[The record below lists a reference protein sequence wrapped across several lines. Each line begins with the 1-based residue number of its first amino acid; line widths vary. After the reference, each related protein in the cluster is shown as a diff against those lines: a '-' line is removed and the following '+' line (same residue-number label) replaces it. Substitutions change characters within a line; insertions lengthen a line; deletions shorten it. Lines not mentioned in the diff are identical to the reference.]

1 MLLEDDQTMDEIP
14 VMEWLKRL
22 NVSHYSL
29 RFAKHKISQISDLR
43 FFGDEEQIEKHFGIK
58 DHTFKK
64 RIVNMINGD
73 KQTKENFGLLT
84 VNKARTIIKAYIK
97 N

>member
-43 FFGDEEQIEKHFGIK
+43 FFGDEE
-58 DHTFKK
+58 
-64 RIVNMINGD
+64 
-73 KQTKENFGLLT
+73 
-84 VNKARTIIKAYIK
+84 
-97 N
+97 